1 MQLKIEEKVVHIAQ
15 RNQKRGMKGKKC
27 KPGEAR
33 ERQHDRRQ
41 QYAWKR
47 GELRIE
53 EGRI

>member
-1 MQLKIEEKVVHIAQ
+1 VHIAQ
-15 RNQKRGMKGKKC
+15 RNQKRGIKENKC

-33 ERQHDRRQ
+33 ERQNDGRE